1 MNPETQNRNY
11 SLTAARYTLTIWVI
25 YILPFVAGLIIIN
38 LFRWSY
44 FWPSMLLLLTLVVI
58 ALNLVV
64 VVNDWYRKPIARYP
78 IILQLYGA
86 CFFGVMILGKARN
99 EAVLYVLLV
108 FVFLLHALLGYY
120 YRKKASGV
128 VSRIVLVI
136 GTLFPIVYAFGY
148 VYWFHETSMF
158 LEAPGM
164 ISSICMGL
172 TYFCAVIVESVY
184 RY

>member
-1 MNPETQNRNY
+1 MNPETQNRNI

-25 YILPFVAGLIIIN
+25 YVLPFVAGLIIIN

-58 ALNLVV
+58 VLNLVV

-78 IILQLYGA
+78 FIIQLYAA
-86 CFFGVMILGKARN
+86 CFFGVMILGKAQD

-120 YRKKASGV
+120 YRKKTSGIIA
-128 VSRIVLVI
+128 RIVLAI
-136 GTLFPIVYAFGY
+136 GTLFPIVYAFWY
-148 VYWFHETSMF
+148 VYILDESSMF

-172 TYFCAVIVESVY
+172 TYFCAVIVESIY
-184 RY
+184 RH